1 MNEAPAAPATFAEGL
16 LFSILKR
23 GERDPRGPYTE
34 EDLLRLLND
43 DVIGINDYVFYE
55 GIGEW
60 KPIHEVFEVQEEI
73 SHFVDDG
80 QDTQRVGVAF
90 REVSNVV
97 GAGES
102 IYYIAV
108 QARAGLLSKTKQCVI
123 VTDRHLFIMSE
134 TRRGYELEAHPWK
147 SVTNTLMRD
156 EGKDL
161 GTFSILLGGERRL
174 DLHHIPLKQVH
185 RLFQLSQEMRASV
198 AP

>member
-1 MNEAPAAPATFAEGL
+1 MSAPSSEPFSGI

-23 GERDPRGPYTE
+23 GERDPRGPFSE
-34 EDLLRLLND
+34 EDLLKLLND
-43 DVIGINDYVFYE
+43 DEIGINDFVYHE

-60 KPIHEVFEVQEEI
+60 KPIHEVFEIQEQI
-73 SHFVDDG
+73 THFVDDG
-80 QDTQRVGVAF
+80 QDTQRVGIAF

-108 QARAGLLSKTKQCVI
+108 QAKAGLLSKTKQCVVI
-123 VTDRHLFIMSE
+123 TDRHLFILTE

-147 SVTNTLMRD
+147 SITNTLMRD
-156 EGKDL
+156 EGKGL

-174 DLHHIPLKQVH
+174 DLLHIPLKQVH
-185 RLFQLSQEMRASV
+185 RLFQLSQEMRESV
-198 AP
+198 KP